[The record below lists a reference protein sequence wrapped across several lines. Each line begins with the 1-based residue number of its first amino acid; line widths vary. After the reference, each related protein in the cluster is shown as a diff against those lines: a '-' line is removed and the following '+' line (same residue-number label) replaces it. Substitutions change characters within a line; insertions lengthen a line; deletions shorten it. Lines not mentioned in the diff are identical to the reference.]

1 MERFARL
8 ESPLSPLR
16 GQLPQRGRRVGAS
29 DPLPPPLGEVAERSE
44 AGGGLPIRRRQPT
57 PYLHSPLSKLHSF
70 SSFCI
75 LQTFAR
81 FAILSLVKNLGEG
94 TA

>member
-57 PYLHSPLSKLHSF
+57 PHLHSQRSTLNLRNIIMVNHCRKMKEPALAGSF
-70 SSFCI
+70 I
-75 LQTFAR
+75 LFD
-81 FAILSLVKNLGEG
+81 
-94 TA
+94 